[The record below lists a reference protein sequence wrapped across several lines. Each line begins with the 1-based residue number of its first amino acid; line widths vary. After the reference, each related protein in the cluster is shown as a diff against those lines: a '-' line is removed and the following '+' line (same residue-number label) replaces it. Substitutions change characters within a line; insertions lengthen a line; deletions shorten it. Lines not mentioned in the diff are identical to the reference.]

1 MDILNHFTILHIHI
15 VNSGYIKGITIMLME
30 VIESPQGWEQDGSQ
44 QPVII
49 LARSV

>member
-1 MDILNHFTILHIHI
+1 MDIFESFYNTSHSHCEFGLYQRHNYYA
-15 VNSGYIKGITIMLME
+15 NG